1 MTEHRAPTYHR
12 EFALA
17 AVAAVAGVIL
27 LYWVVYWI
35 AITVSPLSK
44 DIDFNADGNISLL
57 EAIEGA
63 TIRSQ
68 SVVVDGRR
76 CIDYFEPKTG
86 GQWRL
91 VCERP

>member
-12 EFALA
+12 KFSLA
-17 AVAAVAGVIL
+17 AVGIVAGVVL

-35 AITVSPLSK
+35 AIAVSPLGR

-57 EAIEGA
+57 EAIDGA
-63 TIRSQ
+63 TIRSK

-76 CIDYFEPKTG
+76 CIDYLEPKTG
-86 GQWRL
+86 SQWRL
-91 VCERP
+91 VCERT